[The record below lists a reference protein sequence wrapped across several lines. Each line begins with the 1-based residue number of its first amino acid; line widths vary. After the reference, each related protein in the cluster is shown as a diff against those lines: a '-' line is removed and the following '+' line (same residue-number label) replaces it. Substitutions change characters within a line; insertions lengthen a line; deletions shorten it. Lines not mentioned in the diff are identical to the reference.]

1 MAGSPGDVVVV
12 GGGVAGLAAATRLA
26 SAGRAVTVLEARSR
40 LGGRVYTHTP
50 PGTAD
55 PIELGA
61 ELIQGQ
67 SAEFLDL
74 VERGGL
80 TLQELPNH
88 HQYLRAGVARPFPD
102 APELV
107 SHLLELRRAGDV
119 PVAELLRRQVQSG
132 FGPEEVEAVTG
143 YLEGFHTA
151 DLNRFGAEALEK
163 NQTAEE
169 ADGERQFRVAEGCGA
184 VVRELASL
192 LAAASGKVRLETIV
206 THIRWCAGEAEIEA
220 QSPDGAVRIRSA
232 QVVLAVPL
240 EILKAAPGEVA
251 AIGLEPYPPGW
262 KEALAALHTGAAR
275 RIVLRFQN
283 AWWME
288 RRPPVSG
295 FVHGRSEV
303 FSVWWTGSPPEVPLL
318 TGWVG
323 GPRAAG
329 LRGRTQDELAAVA
342 LQSLSNIFGLD
353 ISTLESRLQAAYS
366 HDWSGDPF
374 SRGAYSYGG
383 VGAGPAVQL
392 LSRPVAN
399 TLYLAGEAVAGE
411 GRNATVPGALR
422 SGYSAAAR
430 LVKAPVASRPH

>member
-26 SAGRAVTVLEARSR
+26 GAGRAVTLLEARSR

-50 PGTAD
+50 PGTGD

-61 ELIQGQ
+61 ELIQGE
-67 SAEFLDL
+67 SADFLDL
-74 VERGGL
+74 VRRGNL

-107 SHLLELRRAGDV
+107 SRLLELRRSGDV
-119 PVAELLRRQVQSG
+119 PVSELLRRQSQSG
-132 FGPEEVEAVTG
+132 LTPEEIETVTG

-151 DLNRFGAEALEK
+151 DLNRFGAAALEE

-169 ADGERQFRVAEGCGA
+169 EDGDRQFRVAEGCGA
-184 VVRELASL
+184 VVKELASRL
-192 LAAASGKVRLETIV
+192 DAASGTVQLETIV
-206 THIRWCAGEAEIEA
+206 TQLRWRPGEVEIEA
-220 QSPDGAVRIRSA
+220 QSPGGAVQIRSA

-240 EILKAAPGEVA
+240 EILKAAPGETG
-251 AIGLEPYPPGW
+251 AIRLEPYPPGW
-262 KEALAALHTGAAR
+262 EAALAALHTGAAR
-275 RIVLRFQN
+275 RIVLRFES

-295 FVHGRSEV
+295 FVHGRNEV
-303 FSVWWTGSPPEVPLL
+303 FSVWWTASPPKVPLL

-329 LRGRTQDELAAVA
+329 LRGRTQDEVAAVA

-366 HDWSGDPF
+366 HDWSDDPF

-383 VGAGPAVQL
+383 VGGVPAVQL
-392 LSRPVAN
+392 LGRPVAN
-399 TLYLAGEAVAGE
+399 TLYLAGEAVAGQ
-411 GRNATVPGALR
+411 GRNATVPGALL
-422 SGYSAAAR
+422 SGHAAAAR
-430 LVKAPVASRPH
+430 LLKAPVASRPH